1 MTVTAP
7 APTLPQRTGT
17 DSARWRAA
25 VGLFALVLT
34 LLGGTLAS
42 LVATA
47 APAHA
52 VPPTEITLEDTA
64 GVIYEPQLREQVQQI
79 DFYEPTHVVVFTE
92 RGTGT
97 SNFNARVLAYA
108 REHRPEWISP
118 DGQKWADGLYI
129 FALDP
134 DGRHVGT
141 YFGEDRKV
149 STEQQGQIQDAT
161 KDLLRD
167 AQWTDAAVK
176 GVEEGAALI
185 NRPWYRHPL
194 LYGGLGLAAVGG
206 GGTAVSVVA
215 NRREKR
221 RRGQADLQR
230 GRDAFSSVTM
240 DLEAT
245 ELNARTVP
253 EGSRYGALVL
263 ERYRT
268 FHDRYVELARQADTL
283 STVDPQTLHRKE
295 PRETA
300 RRFADEAQAL
310 DRLDDVVAHAS
321 TFLNRQTGWQAGWDV
336 QTAPLRDDLQR
347 IADGEAAAP
356 TGSTDEARAP
366 LESFRREAETELDRL
381 GAQLEAES
389 ITPDEA
395 LDRLSGLRTRLT
407 GLLEQYAAASTAG
420 FATSE
425 EERSTLQTAFDRSR
439 RSSSRAHPG
448 SILDSV
454 YEPGHFWTMVAF
466 SRGYSSGRE
475 RVETAR
481 SAASSSSSSTGY
493 GSSGGSFSGSGSSSR
508 F

>member
-1 MTVTAP
+1 M
-7 APTLPQRTGT
+7 
-17 DSARWRAA
+17 
-25 VGLFALVLT
+25 
-34 LLGGTLAS
+34 
-42 LVATA
+42 
-47 APAHA
+47 
-52 VPPTEITLEDTA
+52 
-64 GVIYEPQLREQVQQI
+64 
-79 DFYEPTHVVVFTE
+79 
-92 RGTGT
+92 
-97 SNFNARVLAYA
+97 
-108 REHRPEWISP
+108 
-118 DGQKWADGLYI
+118 
-129 FALDP
+129 
-134 DGRHVGT
+134 
-141 YFGEDRKV
+141 
-149 STEQQGQIQDAT
+149 
-161 KDLLRD
+161 
-167 AQWTDAAVK
+167 
-176 GVEEGAALI
+176 
-185 NRPWYRHPL
+185 
-194 LYGGLGLAAVGG
+194 
-206 GGTAVSVVA
+206 
-215 NRREKR
+215 
-221 RRGQADLQR
+221 
-230 GRDAFSSVTM
+230 
-240 DLEAT
+240 
-245 ELNARTVP
+245 
-253 EGSRYGALVL
+253 L

-300 RRFADEAQAL
+300 RRFAEEAQAL

-336 QTAPLRDDLQR
+336 QTEPLRDDLQR
-347 IADGEAAAP
+347 IAGGE
-356 TGSTDEARAP
+356 GSGPEGIATEARAA

-420 FATSE
+420 FAASE

-454 YEPGHFWTMVAF
+454 YEPGHFWTMVSF